1 MNIKKIEEVIKLMK
15 RNDVSYMNYKDKSIE
30 LELDLKNKISEGTSP
45 ETVVSEEDNNISEN
59 KQQHNHATIDAE
71 ILGTFYLQDEEQLSN
86 PLVKVGDEVKKGQTI
101 GYIES
106 MKVLNEVICEYD
118 GVVEGIHISHGDPV
132 EYGQIII
139 TLK

>member
-118 GVVEGIHISHGDPV
+118 GVVEDIHISHGDPV

>member
-1 MNIKKIEEVIKLMK
+1 MK

-118 GVVEGIHISHGDPV
+118 GVVEDIHISHGDPV

>member
-1 MNIKKIEEVIKLMK
+1 VNIKKIEEVIKLMK

-30 LELDLKNKISEGTSP
+30 LELDLKNKASEVTSP

-59 KQQHNHATIDAE
+59 KQQQNHATIDAE

-86 PLVKVGDEVKKGQTI
+86 PLVKVGDEVKKGQTV

-106 MKVLNEVICEYD
+106 MKVLNEVMSEYD
-118 GVVEGIHISHGDPV
+118 GVVEDIHISHGDPV